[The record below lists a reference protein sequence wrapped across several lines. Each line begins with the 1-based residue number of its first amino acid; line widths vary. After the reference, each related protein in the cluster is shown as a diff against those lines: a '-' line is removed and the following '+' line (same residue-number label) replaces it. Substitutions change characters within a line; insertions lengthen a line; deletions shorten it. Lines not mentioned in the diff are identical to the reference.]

1 MHTNTITA
9 STLKKLKRLAKKHR
23 NNTGQPWL
31 QSLEVIA
38 KQAGYPNWK
47 RVTVLA
53 EQHIPTLM
61 PAAHNGLTHWYDG
74 STTSRPHRC
83 ATVEEFCQHLGG
95 IEPVLLRSHCHESK
109 PGARCLCELDPFMTA
124 KRADVHVEVSYKDD
138 PWNYRYIGDKPYTQ
152 YSYVS
157 VVLGLRLKLNE
168 HYVNG
173 HLLWESEEEKEDD
186 DDLDL
191 LMDFQHPTYD

>member
-1 MHTNTITA
+1 MHTATITA
-9 STLKKLKRLAKKHR
+9 SKLEQLKRLAKKHR
-23 NNTGQPWL
+23 NNTGQSFL
-31 QSLEVIA
+31 ESLEVIA

-53 EQHIPTLM
+53 DQNIPTLM
-61 PAAHNGLTHWYDG
+61 PAAHNGLTHWYDR
-74 STTSRPHRC
+74 STTSTQSYRC
-83 ATVEEFCQHLGG
+83 ATVEELCQHLGG
-95 IEPVLLRSHCHESK
+95 IEPILLRSHCHESK

-124 KRADVHVEVSYKDD
+124 KRADIHVEVSYEDS
-138 PWNYRYIGDKPYTQ
+138 PWNYRYIGDKPYVQ

-157 VVLGLRLKLNE
+157 VALGLRLRLNE

-173 HLLWESEEEKEDD
+173 HLLWDSKDDDD

-191 LMDFQHPTYD
+191 IMDFQHPTYD